1 MLVDGGRT
9 ARCAVVVLVALV
21 LAGCSSRSPVHQPPA
36 ADPSQLGLT
45 GPWAQDFADAMASST
60 SDYERKVLADGR
72 VTDSELAD
80 AHHHVDACLRDSGY
94 TIRYARDG
102 GFDVDKLGRGSAS
115 DDMTRTNRVLEGCEA
130 RWDSSITMLFEE
142 TRRNPQKR
150 DEAAINVACLRK
162 AGVVPKSY
170 SERDWRAENDK
181 GVYSFDEYSAEA
193 TQCRLDPLG
202 LWRDE

>member
-1 MLVDGGRT
+1 
-9 ARCAVVVLVALV
+9 
-21 LAGCSSRSPVHQPPA
+21 
-36 ADPSQLGLT
+36 
-45 GPWAQDFADAMASST
+45 
-60 SDYERKVLADGR
+60 
-72 VTDSELAD
+72 
-80 AHHHVDACLRDSGY
+80 
-94 TIRYARDG
+94 
-102 GFDVDKLGRGSAS
+102 
-115 DDMTRTNRVLEGCEA
+115 MTRTNRVLEGCEA